1 MKYALAKIRVC
12 LLGDRPFTVYI
23 DHPSLLTAVN
33 STHLSQRMAWWL
45 PFFTEYNFPVE
56 HYSGRLNVVADALS
70 RRPD

>member
-1 MKYALAKIRVC
+1 MKYALAKLRVY

-33 STHLSQRMAWWL
+33 STHLSQRMVWWM

-56 HYSGRLNVVADALS
+56 H
-70 RRPD
+70 